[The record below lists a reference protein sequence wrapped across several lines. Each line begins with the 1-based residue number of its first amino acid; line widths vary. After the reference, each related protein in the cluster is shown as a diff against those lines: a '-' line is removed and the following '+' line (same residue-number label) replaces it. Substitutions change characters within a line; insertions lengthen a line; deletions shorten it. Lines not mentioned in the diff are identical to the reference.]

1 MAEDD
6 FSGFESG
13 FGAGFG
19 DNARDGGGSSLVGQL
34 LVAMPGM
41 PDPRFAKSV
50 IYVCAHNEEGAMGLV
65 VNQPMDNI
73 DFSGLLE
80 QLEIVSP
87 SPDQDIRV
95 LFGGPV
101 EQGRGFVLHT
111 SDYERGSTLAVD
123 DQVSLTATI
132 DILRSIAAG
141 GGPSQKLL
149 ALGYAGWGPGQ
160 LDIEILENGWL
171 NVDADPDILFD
182 DDLNAKWARALGKIG
197 IAPENLSTTAGH
209 A

>member
-1 MAEDD
+1 MAKDD
-6 FSGFESG
+6 FSGFKTGFESG
-13 FGAGFG
+13 FG
-19 DNARDGGGSSLVGQL
+19 DSDSSLVGQL

-65 VNQPMDNI
+65 VNQPMNSI

-80 QLEIVSP
+80 QLDIISS
-87 SPDQDIRV
+87 SPDQDINV

-111 SDYERGSTLAVD
+111 PDYERGSTLSVNEN
-123 DQVSLTATI
+123 VSLTATI
-132 DILRSIAAG
+132 DILRSIATGA
-141 GGPSQKLL
+141 GPSQKLL

-160 LDIEILENGWL
+160 LDAEILENGWL

-182 DDLNAKWARALGKIG
+182 ENLDAKWVRALDKIG
-197 IAPENLSTTAGH
+197 IAPENLSTVAGH